1 MGPGEDNERREAWSS
16 YWSSGRLHSCA
27 SGDQDNY
34 GGAIAQFWRT
44 FLERLPPPARLLD
57 LATGNGPLPRLVWEL
72 HKDAADIDAV
82 DLADV
87 APAWHSPSLHRGVRF
102 HRSVRLE
109 ALPFADA
116 SFDGAMSQFG
126 FEYARRAPA
135 LAECLRVLRPRAP
148 IALVMH
154 HAGSVLVA
162 VGREELEHHG
172 WLAGDD
178 GLVEAARGVIPWL
191 AQARAGIPA
200 GDAERAARARARYNA
215 AMQALAERAQ
225 QSTAPDLLLEA
236 RQSMHGLV
244 ARVPAGG
251 ADATLQSLDAYAG
264 ELARARLRTA
274 EMVSHALDA
283 AQLEDLRER
292 LRSARPGQAVDCSEL
307 RQAEGVVAWSL
318 VCAPPGGGEAS
329 VG

>member
-82 DLADV
+82 DLAEV

-126 FEYARRAPA
+126 FEYAR
-135 LAECLRVLRPRAP
+135 RAP

-200 GDAERAARARARYNA
+200 GEAERAARARARYNA
-215 AMQALAERAQ
+215 AMQALAERTQ

-236 RQSMHGLV
+236 RQAVHGLV

-318 VCAPPGGGEAS
+318 VCAPPDGGEAS
-329 VG
+329 IG